1 MPDTTLPLLPSPPTV
16 GVMGC
21 VVQDVVVKPSQPL
34 VPDGSTLSQILFAPG
49 GFGPNVA
56 WTAALEGA
64 SVRFV
69 GHAGDDAI
77 GSALVEDLQSVGV
90 EVAVTRKGTTATVIV
105 LVGGDGHRTMA
116 YDTSSFR
123 LSAEDVTEEQLSGIS
138 VLHLYENMFEDI
150 TAAGAWRAVELV
162 RAGGGRVSL
171 DAGNVFRIQQVG
183 RNAFLELVDKLAP
196 EVLFA
201 NEDEAGALWPSGPVR
216 APGLVVLK
224 HGPQPTVVYAP
235 DGRQLLE
242 VDVAPV
248 SQVVDT
254 TGAGDAMAGGFLAAW
269 AKGLSLREAV
279 EAGHRVAR
287 RVVGEYGAR
296 LRPAR

>member
-1 MPDTTLPLLPSPPTV
+1 MPKIPLPPLISPPTV

-34 VPDGSTLSQILFAPG
+34 VPGGSTLSQILFAPG

-77 GSALVEDLQSVGV
+77 GSGLVEDLRSVGV
-90 EVAVTRKGTTATVIV
+90 DVAVTRKGATATVLV
-105 LVGGDGHRTMA
+105 LVEEGGHRTMA

-123 LSAEDVTEEQLSGIS
+123 LSADDVTEAQLRGVS
-138 VLHLYENMFEDI
+138 VLHLYENMFEDV

-162 RAGGGRVSL
+162 RSHGGRISL

-183 RNAFLELVDKLAP
+183 RTAFMDLVAKLAP

-201 NEDEAGALWPSGPVR
+201 NEQEADALWPSGSVR
-216 APGLVVLK
+216 APGLVVVK
-224 HGPQPTVVYAP
+224 HGPQPTVVYSAE
-235 DGRQLLE
+235 GHELLE
-242 VDVAPV
+242 VDVVPV

-269 AKGLSLREAV
+269 AKGSDLQEAV

-287 RVVGEYGAR
+287 SVVGQYGAR
-296 LRPAR
+296 LGPG